1 MPLRLFM
8 QPVVKH
14 AITFLLLAVL
24 AYFTFFHQ
32 LGKLSLRY
40 WDEASYALNAWEMLE
55 TGEYINLYQFGK
67 SDFYNTKPPFAIW
80 CMALSMKAGGIN
92 ETAVRLPAAF
102 FGFLSVCWLF
112 VFCLLYLKNYWA
124 GVWSAFI
131 LMTSKGFVAEHAAR
145 TGDTDAILA
154 FFILFYL
161 TIFYAFIIEQK
172 ARYIW
177 LCAAGMVLACL
188 TKGIAGLQGLPALF
202 LLATVFKQWKVLGS
216 TNHAFLSVLT
226 FILIIG
232 GYYVW
237 RELKAPGFLS
247 YVVKFEIG
255 GRLHRQ
261 EYLNP
266 EHRGFFYYIGAFY
279 LQHKW
284 LPWLWF
290 TILCPV
296 AYLFASKTESRKPFQ
311 YILLATTGLYAMAG
325 ISSTKNSWYDV
336 PLYPLFSL
344 CLGYSVALLMQSN
357 WFIRYA
363 LMLLFASL
371 FSYTFSQIVK
381 QHIYRED
388 DLLYRSFLNQVRET
402 TTGPITI
409 VNADF
414 VFPIN
419 FYQKMDAY
427 KGFTSCIKHPDDTF
441 ATGEKIIVFKEA
453 READMKRKYNL
464 QLLQADEEAKL
475 FQVLSLS
482 PDTSVYHKNL

>member
-1 MPLRLFM
+1 M
-8 QPVVKH
+8 QP
-14 AITFLLLAVL
+14 AIKNIFTFLLIALL
-24 AYFTFFHQ
+24 AYFSFFHQ
-32 LGKLSLRY
+32 LGKLSLRN

-80 CMALSMKAGGIN
+80 CMALSMKAGGIH

-102 FGFLSVCWLF
+102 FGFLSVCWVF
-112 VFCLLYLKNYWA
+112 VFCLFYLKNYWA
-124 GVWSAFI
+124 GVWSACI

-161 TIFYAFIIEQK
+161 TIFYAFIIKQK

-188 TKGIAGLQGLPALF
+188 TKGIAGLQGVPALV

-216 TNHAFLSVLT
+216 NKHVYLSMLA

-232 GYYVW
+232 GYYLW
-237 RELKAPGFLS
+237 REIKAPGFLS

-266 EHRGFFYYIGAFY
+266 EPRGFFYYFREFY
-279 LQHKW
+279 LQQKW

-290 TILCPV
+290 VMLCPA
-296 AYLFASKTESRKPFQ
+296 AYLFATTTESRKPFQ
-311 YILLATTGLYAMAG
+311 YILLATAGLYAMAG
-325 ISSTKNSWYDV
+325 ISLTKNSWYDV
-336 PLYPLFSL
+336 PLYPLFSW
-344 CLGYSVALLMQSN
+344 CLGYSVALLMQGK
-357 WFIRYA
+357 WIIRYA

-371 FSYTFSQIVK
+371 FSYAFSMLVK
-381 QHIYRED
+381 QHIYQDD
-388 DLLYRSFLNQVRET
+388 DLRYRSFLNQVRET
-402 TTGPITI
+402 TADPISI

-427 KGFTSCIKHPDDTF
+427 KGFTSCIIQPEDTF

-464 QLLQADEEAKL
+464 QLLKSDDDAKL
-475 FQVLSLS
+475 FQVLS
-482 PDTSVYHKNL
+482 SVTDSAAQY